1 MSEALRTVHA
11 GASSDQRAPRILGV
25 FARWR
30 LLAYGYTFPVFY
42 GAFFLYLYWRGLWL
56 ANENG
61 APVYHD
67 FTCFWVAGW
76 EALHGGTASL
86 PDHAAFKEV
95 QDNFA
100 GLGHSPYS
108 SLSYPPT

>member
-1 MSEALRTVHA
+1 MDKHHSSEPRYTASHLPMTADLSAEEAPLMSEALRTLQA
-11 GASSDQRAPRILGV
+11 PGSMDQKEPRLLGV

-76 EALHGGTASL
+76 QALHGETA
-86 PDHAAFKEV
+86 
-95 QDNFA
+95 
-100 GLGHSPYS
+100 
-108 SLSYPPT
+108 